1 MAQGSIRK
9 SPPRGLLRLAAR
21 TPIWLYR
28 LGLGWLLGGRFL
40 MLTHIGRK
48 TGRPRQV
55 VLEVVHHDRDSQTF
69 IVASGWGVQSNWFQ
83 NVQKT
88 PQVVVQSGRRRC
100 EATAERLP
108 QP

>member
-1 MAQGSIRK
+1 
-9 SPPRGLLRLAAR
+9 
-21 TPIWLYR
+21 
-28 LGLGWLLGGRFL
+28 
-40 MLTHIGRK
+40 MLTHTGRK

-55 VLEVVHHDRDSQTF
+55 VHHDPDRQTF

>member
-1 MAQGSIRK
+1 MVQGTIRK

-28 LGLGWLLGGRFL
+28 LRLGWLLGGRFL

-55 VLEVVHHDRDSQTF
+55 VLEVVRHDRDSNSF
-69 IVASGWGVQSNWFQ
+69 IVASGWGEQSNWFQ

-88 PQVVVQSGRRRC
+88 PQVWCKAAGAGAPRGI
-100 EATAERLP
+100 AP
-108 QP
+108 